1 MPHGNVAATRSLELR
16 RYALPVFLQISIFS
30 LCARLLAAMSTVT
43 EGGGTE
49 QAGKKT
55 DEIIT
60 RVGRIDHSWP
70 VIRATCLEIGVIP
83 ITGNAGDPPNGEYE
97 CG

>member
-1 MPHGNVAATRSLELR
+1 
-16 RYALPVFLQISIFS
+16 
-30 LCARLLAAMSTVT
+30 MSTVT
-43 EGGGTE
+43 EGGGAE
-49 QAGKKT
+49 QAGKKKT

-83 ITGNAGDPPNGEYE
+83 ITGNAGDPPNAEY
-97 CG
+97 GYG